1 MIGEFYYSDS
11 MIIKVEE
18 YIKIAP
24 NTYAVNPYWE
34 DKRLIAW
41 TLVSNLKPIPI
52 SRRLLQV
59 FGFTYINPD
68 WVLDINETTTCN
80 IHIKDNNACIVTLT
94 MWGVE
99 DVTISRECNYIHEL
113 QQFFKGLNLEF
124 DFEKLLTI

>member
-1 MIGEFYYSDS
+1 
-11 MIIKVEE
+11 
-18 YIKIAP
+18 
-24 NTYAVNPYWE
+24 
-34 DKRLIAW
+34 
-41 TLVSNLKPIPI
+41 
-52 SRRLLQV
+52 LLQV

-80 IHIKDNNACIVTLT
+80 IHIKDNNTCIVTLT